1 MCIHRNLTPSFTN
14 ILLNISPLCLSLKLS
29 LLLLTLLLLLLLLLQ
44 NKDHPNF
51 EACGP
56 MSKDWRLDLDG
67 RPTTDDQFVIRHY
80 AGPIVYTVDDFL
92 RKNKD
97 TLYSHLVSLGSASE
111 NPLLQHLFQIV
122 APAASGDGAGT
133 PRGGG
138 RRGTSMQ
145 ATVGDRFH
153 KRLGELMKMIRET
166 RPSFVRCIKSNTTF
180 APGVFD
186 DINILRQLHYA
197 GVIAALE
204 MRAHGYDFLSLC
216 WYQLVLAYV

>member
-1 MCIHRNLTPSFTN
+1 
-14 ILLNISPLCLSLKLS
+14 
-29 LLLLTLLLLLLLLLQ
+29 
-44 NKDHPNF
+44 
-51 EACGP
+51 

-180 APGVFD
+180 AASTGTTVD
-186 DINILRQLHYA
+186 DGLNVYPALV
-197 GVIAALE
+197 GVIVYSPLMTVNEYAPAPSDVGGTLRG
-204 MRAHGYDFLSLC
+204 RAGSSTVARNGLRFDSARTSRSVVRRAVERGSAEDGVGSRRPTASFFWDAS
-216 WYQLVLAYV
+216 W

>member
-1 MCIHRNLTPSFTN
+1 
-14 ILLNISPLCLSLKLS
+14 
-29 LLLLTLLLLLLLLLQ
+29 
-44 NKDHPNF
+44 
-51 EACGP
+51 